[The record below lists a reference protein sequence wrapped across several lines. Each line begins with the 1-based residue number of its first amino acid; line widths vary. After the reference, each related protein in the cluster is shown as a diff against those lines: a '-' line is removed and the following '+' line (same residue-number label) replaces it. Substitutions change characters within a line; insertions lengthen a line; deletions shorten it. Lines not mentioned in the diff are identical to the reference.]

1 MRIIAIF
8 SLMVLCVCVMGSV
21 MLRRLRDMGSATL
34 GLQDNAT
41 TLMQFG
47 GFSSDFE
54 RLARL
59 DVTGQLDLPADAR
72 QRLQTEEAAIRHDMD
87 RLWTAYMPSIS
98 PGEEAERAA
107 ALKSA
112 WGDFG
117 ATERRLEGL
126 EQAGDHT
133 EIRKST
139 RLNSSH

>member
-1 MRIIAIF
+1 
-8 SLMVLCVCVMGSV
+8 
-21 MLRRLRDMGSATL
+21 
-34 GLQDNAT
+34 
-41 TLMQFG
+41 MQFG

-133 EIRKST
+133 GAAGRSEEHTSELQSLMRISYAVFCFKKKK
-139 RLNSSH
+139 N

>member
-21 MLRRLRDMGSATL
+21 MLLRLRDLGSATL

-98 PGEEAERAA
+98 PGERSEEHTSELQSLMRISYAVFC
-107 ALKSA
+107 LKKKNI
-112 WGDFG
+112 
-117 ATERRLEGL
+117 
-126 EQAGDHT
+126 HT
-133 EIRKST
+133 QKKVT
-139 RLNSSH
+139 D